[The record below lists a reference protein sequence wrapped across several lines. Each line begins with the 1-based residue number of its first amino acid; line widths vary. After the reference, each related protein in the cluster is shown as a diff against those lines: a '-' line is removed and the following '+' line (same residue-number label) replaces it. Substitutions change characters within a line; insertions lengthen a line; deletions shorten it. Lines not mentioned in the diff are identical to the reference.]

1 MLARKKMDNQPK
13 ISLPMFRRMLG
24 RMTPQQLRDIPVE
37 SLPDEIP
44 LELIEEAPPELRE
57 VLEELSFSLGSS
69 HFGRWEEDREQL
81 GQEAASAIEYANQHR
96 PQAAAEAFDQA
107 VAQLNAQWR
116 EQRRSGGAAPID
128 FVRRLRHLGSVREL
142 QDEAGRLG
150 RALDALDRAVA
161 ENGEEWRAVQAREA
175 LMKDFHR
182 IEQSLASYHAL
193 SIDLVRL
200 EMRRMRERIDAYSFE
215 DRQLG
220 ERLDTLHRKLERTQS
235 FLRRALRPALA
246 RKQRERIQARIA
258 ELMKERQHREWVIDE
273 NDMTRWFDAVVDA
286 NLYLDERCYAQHL
299 RDARM
304 QLFKLLNLFCQQQEN
319 SAKEVA
325 RNPFLQLDPKQAIEF
340 LLISERFIVGYF
352 AQKRKDLTRWLGG
365 AAEQKLQELDSVQS
379 DILAEYRKHRPRR

>member
-1 MLARKKMDNQPK
+1 MLAREKMDNQPK
-13 ISLPMFRRMLG
+13 ISLAMFRRMLG
-24 RMTPQQLRDIPVE
+24 RMTPQQLRAIPVE

-69 HFGRWEEDREQL
+69 HFGRWEEDREHL
-81 GQEAASAIEYANQHR
+81 GREAASAIEYASQHR

-107 VAQLNAQWR
+107 VAQLNAQWH
-116 EQRRSGGAAPID
+116 EQRRAGGAAPVD
-128 FVRRLRHLGSVREL
+128 FVKRLRHLGSVREL

-150 RALDALDRAVA
+150 RALSALDKAIA
-161 ENGEEWRAVQAREA
+161 EKGEERRALEAREA
-175 LMKDFHR
+175 LIRDFRR

-200 EMRRMRERIDAYSFE
+200 EMRRMRERIDAHAFE
-215 DRQLG
+215 DQQIAQ
-220 ERLDTLHRKLERTQS
+220 RLETLHAKLDRSQS
-235 FLRRALRPALA
+235 LLRRSLRPALA
-246 RKQRERIQARIA
+246 RKERERIQARIA
-258 ELMKERQHREWVIDE
+258 ELMKERQDREWVIDE
-273 NDMTRWFDAVVDA
+273 NDMTRWFDSVVDA
-286 NLYLDERCYAQHL
+286 NLYLDERRYAQHL

-304 QLFKLLNLFCQQQEN
+304 QLFKLLNLFCQQQEE
-319 SAKEVA
+319 SARQVA

-365 AAEQKLQELDSVQS
+365 AAEQKLQELDNVQS
-379 DILAEYRKHRPRR
+379 SILDEYRKHRPRR

>member
-1 MLARKKMDNQPK
+1 MLARKNMQSQPK

-24 RMTPQQLRDIPVE
+24 RMTPQQLRNIPVE

-44 LELIEEAPPELRE
+44 LDLIEEAPPELRS

-69 HFGRWEEDREQL
+69 HFGRWEEDRDNL

-96 PQAAAEAFDQA
+96 PQAAAEAFDDA
-107 VAQLNAQWR
+107 VSRLNGQWR
-116 EQRRSGGAAPID
+116 EQRSEGGAAPVD
-128 FVRRLRHLGSVREL
+128 FVKRLRHLGSVREL

-150 RALDALDRAVA
+150 RALSALDEAIAGKDEVPRAVEA
-161 ENGEEWRAVQAREA
+161 RQA
-175 LMKDFHR
+175 LLKDFKR

-200 EMRRMRERIDAYSFE
+200 EMRRMREQIDAHAFE
-215 DRQLG
+215 DKQLG
-220 ERLDTLHRKLERTQS
+220 ERLDTLHKKLDKSQS
-235 FLRRALRPALA
+235 LLRRSLRPALA
-246 RKQRERIQARIA
+246 KQERDRIQERIAD
-258 ELMKERQHREWVIDE
+258 LMKERQNREWVIDE

-286 NLYLDERCYAQHL
+286 NLYLDERRHAQPL

-304 QLFKLLNLFCQQQEN
+304 QLFKLLNLFCQQQED
-319 SAKEVA
+319 SAKQVA
-325 RNPFLQLDPKQAIEF
+325 RNPFLQLDPQQAIEF

-365 AAEQKLQELDSVQS
+365 AAEQKLQELDAVQS
-379 DILAEYRKHRPRR
+379 GILSEYRKHRPRR